1 MDTQG
6 VLQLSRVRQ
15 MRELK
20 CEISRLKADNDR
32 LRDENAALN
41 SHLDMA
47 IAAAVDLAGV
57 AAGGKFVIVDGWNMI
72 LGAGRSALDRK
83 DLLRQMRKHAAEN
96 PLDFVWIVY
105 DGPRRSNVTEGR
117 IRVSYTGGKG
127 LHRADKLVCDFL
139 RMARLRADLSKIEV
153 RTKDAGF
160 LKEVARITGR

>member
-117 IRVSYTGGKG
+117 IRVS
-127 LHRADKLVCDFL
+127 
-139 RMARLRADLSKIEV
+139 
-153 RTKDAGF
+153 
-160 LKEVARITGR
+160 